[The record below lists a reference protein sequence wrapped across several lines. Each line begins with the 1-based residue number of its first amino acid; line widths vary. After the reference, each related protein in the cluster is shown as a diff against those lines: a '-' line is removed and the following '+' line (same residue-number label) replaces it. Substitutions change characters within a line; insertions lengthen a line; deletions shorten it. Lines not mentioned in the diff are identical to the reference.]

1 MLDRPARVAIGSFEG
16 QCACAVGRRSSKP
29 LVACP
34 MPGVCA
40 EIYVTVSRHL
50 NISRET
56 HAVSERSFSSGSS
69 LRPGSPCGACDEET
83 DALDGLLG
91 AYECGIGSWI
101 AEPER
106 MRQPG
111 SIELEVKRR

>member
-1 MLDRPARVAIGSFEG
+1 M
-16 QCACAVGRRSSKP
+16 
-29 LVACP
+29 
-34 MPGVCA
+34 
-40 EIYVTVSRHL
+40 
-50 NISRET
+50 
-56 HAVSERSFSSGSS
+56 
-69 LRPGSPCGACDEET
+69 
-83 DALDGLLG
+83 DGLLG